1 MSNGHI
7 LFGTID
13 GYYEVDQKKLVTSNA
28 SMLKL
33 RITDFF
39 VNRQLQTPRLNDTY
53 HYYVPDAK
61 SVRLPDSCTN
71 FAFQFAALNY
81 QLQHRIHYQYKLEGY
96 DDDWVNANTRRMASY
111 QDIPAGTYT
120 FKVRAFLIDSPD
132 NYDMKEI
139 EVIMPSAF
147 LVSEKSIW
155 LYMLIGVVLATLFM
169 FWMQNRIKRKER
181 KSKEKDRDM
190 ERILQKQRE
199 DQAFMEKLYEWMDIH
214 YMERRLD
221 VNDILA
227 ELSMSLADF
236 EDNIKRITGLTPRE
250 FVYDIRLRKAKVM
263 LEQTNDSIADIA
275 TQIGFRTAEKF
286 ELLFSDKVGM
296 TPQEYRDK
304 YVESQENA
312 TEEYELIE

>member
-1 MSNGHI
+1 
-7 LFGTID
+7 
-13 GYYEVDQKKLVTSNA
+13 
-28 SMLKL
+28 
-33 RITDFF
+33 
-39 VNRQLQTPRLNDTY
+39 
-53 HYYVPDAK
+53 
-61 SVRLPDSCTN
+61 
-71 FAFQFAALNY
+71 
-81 QLQHRIHYQYKLEGY
+81 
-96 DDDWVNANTRRMASY
+96 
-111 QDIPAGTYT
+111 
-120 FKVRAFLIDSPD
+120 
-132 NYDMKEI
+132 
-139 EVIMPSAF
+139 
-147 LVSEKSIW
+147 
-155 LYMLIGVVLATLFM
+155 
-169 FWMQNRIKRKER
+169 
-181 KSKEKDRDM
+181 
-190 ERILQKQRE
+190 
-199 DQAFMEKLYEWMDIH
+199 MDIH

-304 YVESQENA
+304 YVESEENA